1 MIFLHAENF
10 KNYFQL
16 PTCPIEE
23 KSVWT
28 YHISHIVFLPIIEAG
43 VDSTAGSIFVYSYI
57 TNSTNITTNIETAVL
72 SRQVALGRDTV
83 GEERI
88 LKSVKMCFYNCAMD
102 KCLLTREYIF

>member
-43 VDSTAGSIFVYSYI
+43 VDSTAGSIFVYSY
-57 TNSTNITTNIETAVL
+57 NSTNITTNIETAVL
-72 SRQVALGRDTV
+72 SRQVAFIVAKG
-83 GEERI
+83 
-88 LKSVKMCFYNCAMD
+88 VKISTDQFSPQKN
-102 KCLLTREYIF
+102 

>member
-1 MIFLHAENF
+1 MIFFHAENL

-43 VDSTAGSIFVYSYI
+43 VDSTAGSIFVYSY
-57 TNSTNITTNIETAVL
+57 TANSTNIKINIEPAVL
-72 SRQVALGRDTV
+72 SRQVALGNLSFT
-83 GEERI
+83 
-88 LKSVKMCFYNCAMD
+88 F
-102 KCLLTREYIF
+102 